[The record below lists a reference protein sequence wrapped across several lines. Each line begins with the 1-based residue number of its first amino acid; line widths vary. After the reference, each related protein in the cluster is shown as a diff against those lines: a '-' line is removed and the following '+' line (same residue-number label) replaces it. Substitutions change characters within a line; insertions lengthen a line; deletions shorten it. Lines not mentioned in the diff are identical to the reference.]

1 MVDAWHSFLGNV
13 KLRRFTVLALLI
25 AILFLIKSMLS
36 MLLLTFVFTYLVVN
50 FVRFVHKHTKIPSS
64 ILVIV
69 TYIVIIWGLYIGIVN
84 YLPQLVNQIIK
95 MTDSLVQFYN
105 HQNTTD
111 FYKFVNKYVSV
122 SSINEQVKKGVT
134 LIFSYATSIGSMAFT
149 FFLSFVLS
157 FFYAVELKQLHRF
170 SQNFK
175 TGDFAWFFGDIEYFG
190 RKFVNTFGV
199 VIGAQF
205 SIAIANTIITTIC
218 LIFMQMPQILTLS
231 LMIFIFS
238 LVPVAGVIVSSIP
251 LSIIAYSEGGFK
263 QVAYIIIMIVVVHAI
278 ETYVLNPQFM
288 ASRTELP
295 VFYTFVV
302 LMVGEHFFGV
312 WGLIVGVPIF
322 VFFLDLLDVKH
333 IGKNKKAVETAKPD

>member
-1 MVDAWHSFLGNV
+1 MVEAWHSFLGNV

-149 FFLSFVLS
+149 FFLSLFSVS
-157 FFYAVELKQLHRF
+157 FTQSNSSNCIVSPRILKP
-170 SQNFK
+170 
-175 TGDFAWFFGDIEYFG
+175 
-190 RKFVNTFGV
+190 
-199 VIGAQF
+199 
-205 SIAIANTIITTIC
+205 AIS
-218 LIFMQMPQILTLS
+218 PG
-231 LMIFIFS
+231 S
-238 LVPVAGVIVSSIP
+238 LVISNTSVANSSIR
-251 LSIIAYSEGGFK
+251 LGS
-263 QVAYIIIMIVVVHAI
+263 
-278 ETYVLNPQFM
+278 
-288 ASRTELP
+288 
-295 VFYTFVV
+295 
-302 LMVGEHFFGV
+302 
-312 WGLIVGVPIF
+312 
-322 VFFLDLLDVKH
+322 
-333 IGKNKKAVETAKPD
+333 